1 MFEIKIIYSS
11 PFDLNMTEI
20 EHQNKVVRKII
31 KIDEE
36 LCTGCGNCIVDCAE
50 AALEIIDGK
59 AIVVNDLFCD
69 GLGACIQGCPTGALE
84 IIEREAAEFNEEAV
98 EKRLETLKSKEEVE
112 LEQVKQIVAEHS
124 HQCGCQTME
133 FDEPTVQKEVKQVE
147 SHQCGCPSSQTM
159 VFDEPETQTETTG
172 KISSTLRQWPV
183 QMHLINPNAPYYQ
196 SADVLISADCVA
208 YSYGDF
214 HRDFLSSK
222 SIAIACPKLD
232 QGKEVYIEKIK
243 TLIDGAKINTL
254 TVAIMEVPCC
264 SGLLGIVQEGAKRAS
279 RKVPIKYMVIGVK
292 GDILKEEWL

>member
-1 MFEIKIIYSS
+1 
-11 PFDLNMTEI
+11 MTETK
-20 EHQNKVVRKII
+20 HQNKVIRKII
-31 KIDEE
+31 QIDEE

-59 AIVVNDLFCD
+59 AKVVNDLFCD

-98 EKRLETLKSKEEVE
+98 EKRLESLKSKEEVE

-133 FDEPTVQKEVKQVE
+133 FDEPTIQKEVKQAD

-159 VFDEPETQTETTG
+159 VFDEPEVKTEVTG

-196 SADVLISADCVA
+196 GADVLISADCVA

-254 TVAIMEVPCC
+254 TVAIMDVPCC
-264 SGLLGIVQEGAKRAS
+264 SGLIGLAQEGAKRAT
-279 RKVPIKYMVIGVK
+279 RKVPIKYVVIGVK
-292 GDILKEEWL
+292 GEILKEEWL

>member
-1 MFEIKIIYSS
+1 
-11 PFDLNMTEI
+11 MTEI
-20 EHQNKVVRKII
+20 EYQNKVVRKII
-31 KIDEE
+31 KIDED

-50 AALEIIDGK
+50 AALEIVEGK
-59 AIVVNDLFCD
+59 AKVVNDLFCD

-84 IIEREAAEFNEEAV
+84 IIEREAAEFDEEAV
-98 EKRLETLKSKEEVE
+98 EKRLESLKSKEEVE

-124 HQCGCQTME
+124 HQCGC
-133 FDEPTVQKEVKQVE
+133 
-147 SHQCGCPSSQTM
+147 PSSQTM
-159 VFDEPETQTETTG
+159 VFDEPEAQNEATG

-196 SADVLISADCVA
+196 GADVLISADCVA

-214 HRDFLSSK
+214 HREFLKSK

-243 TLIDGAKINTL
+243 SLIDDAKINTL

-264 SGLLGIVQEGAKRAS
+264 SGLLAIAQEGAKRAT
-279 RKVPIKYMVIGVK
+279 RKVPIKYAVIGTR
-292 GDILKEEWL
+292 GDLLKEEWL

>member
-1 MFEIKIIYSS
+1 
-11 PFDLNMTEI
+11 MTEI
-20 EHQNKVVRKII
+20 EHQNKVIRKII

-59 AIVVNDLFCD
+59 AKVVNDLFCD

-98 EKRLETLKSKEEVE
+98 EKRLESLKSKEEIE

-124 HQCGCQTME
+124 HQCGCQTMD
-133 FDEPTVQKEVKQVE
+133 FDEPTLQKEVKQAE
-147 SHQCGCPSSQTM
+147 THQCGCPSSQTM
-159 VFDEPETQTETTG
+159 VFDEPEAQTETAG

-208 YSYGDF
+208 YSYADF

-243 TLIDGAKINTL
+243 SLIDGAKINTL

-279 RKVPIKYMVIGVK
+279 RKVPIKYVVIGVK
-292 GDILKEEWL
+292 GEILKEEWL

>member
-1 MFEIKIIYSS
+1 
-11 PFDLNMTEI
+11 MTEI
-20 EHQNKVVRKII
+20 ERQNKVVRKII
-31 KIDEE
+31 QIDEE

-59 AIVVNDLFCD
+59 AKVVNDLFCD

-98 EKRLETLKSKEEVE
+98 EKRLESLKSKEEVE

-124 HQCGCQTME
+124 HQCGCQTIDL
-133 FDEPTVQKEVKQVE
+133 DEPTVQNELKQVE
-147 SHQCGCPSSQTM
+147 QINVDHSTQCGCPSSQTM
-159 VFDEPETQTETTG
+159 VFDEPEVKTETTG

-183 QMHLINPNAPYYQ
+183 QMHLINPNAPYFQ
-196 SADVLISADCVA
+196 GADVLISADCVA

-254 TVAIMEVPCC
+254 TVAIMDVPCC
-264 SGLLGIVQEGAKRAS
+264 SGLIGLAQEGAKRAT
-279 RKVPIKYMVIGVK
+279 RKVPIKYVVIGVK